1 MNVKEI
7 IESKF
12 SVMVHDIFVLGQGL
26 DSIAYLVNHEYIFK
40 QSKHDEARLNLK
52 KEVQVLNYLKG
63 KVTLQI
69 PDIEYYSEEYGV
81 CGYREIRGEKL
92 TPTIYKNMSDDEKDK
107 FEQGLKEVAIV
118 FNSNDEFRKLLY
130 DPRIDNE
137 IKIEVIKEVFSEYA
151 QGVFVNFLKLLI
163 QEKRIN
169 LVNEIAEEY
178 ANKNRFSKNEL
189 AIKIIVAHQIQD
201 EQITEIIEK
210 YKKMYKVNSI
220 KYEIVIDK
228 EILGGIKVMVGNT
241 VYDGSVKTKLKQMF

>member
-1 MNVKEI
+1 MSAVV
-7 IESKF
+7 SRY
-12 SVMVHDIFVLGQGL
+12 V
-26 DSIAYLVNHEYIFK
+26 
-40 QSKHDEARLNLK
+40 EALYQLAKSN
-52 KEVQVLNYLKG
+52 
-63 KVTLQI
+63 
-69 PDIEYYSEEYGV
+69 
-81 CGYREIRGEKL
+81 
-92 TPTIYKNMSDDEKDK
+92 DEKDK

-130 DPRIDNE
+130 DPRINNE
-137 IKIEVIKEVFSEYA
+137 IKIEVIKEVFSEYV
-151 QGVFVNFLKLLI
+151 QEVFVNFLKLLI
-163 QEKRIN
+163 QEKRIS
-169 LVNEIAEEY
+169 LIDEIATEY
-178 ANKNRFSKNEL
+178 ADKNRFSKNEL

>member
-1 MNVKEI
+1 MSAVANRYV
-7 IESKF
+7 
-12 SVMVHDIFVLGQGL
+12 
-26 DSIAYLVNHEYIFK
+26 
-40 QSKHDEARLNLK
+40 EALYQLAK
-52 KEVQVLNYLKG
+52 
-63 KVTLQI
+63 
-69 PDIEYYSEEYGV
+69 
-81 CGYREIRGEKL
+81 
-92 TPTIYKNMSDDEKDK
+92 SDDEKDK

-137 IKIEVIKEVFSEYA
+137 VKIEVIKEVFSEYA
-151 QGVFVNFLKLLI
+151 QEVFVNFLKLLI

-210 YKKMYKVNSI
+210 YKRMYKVNSI

>member
-1 MNVKEI
+1 MSAVANRYV
-7 IESKF
+7 
-12 SVMVHDIFVLGQGL
+12 
-26 DSIAYLVNHEYIFK
+26 
-40 QSKHDEARLNLK
+40 EALYQLAK
-52 KEVQVLNYLKG
+52 
-63 KVTLQI
+63 
-69 PDIEYYSEEYGV
+69 
-81 CGYREIRGEKL
+81 
-92 TPTIYKNMSDDEKDK
+92 SDDEKDK